1 MIHQHVG
8 WGSYS
13 PIQNLEA
20 PKKESDI
27 LNITGY
33 SFWLIKSNQPKNH
46 WFPLI
51 RPYLHLISGG
61 YLGGGRL
68 TIAIN
73 SWKDCCVLVPENMF
87 DNCWVG
93 ISLNMFELYWHVCL
107 LWQACVLDMRTMRR
121 NSRWCFQI
129 FLCFYPNGLK
139 LPPRTVCLQGT
150 DRSWTRT
157 SRFET
162 GSDLENK
169 KKVGFNVS
177 TPVKLT

>member
-1 MIHQHVG
+1 MERVVGSVHLLTLSPLGHSEGLHEPVFTGGVWGPMIHQHVG
-8 WGSYS
+8 WGSYY

-33 SFWLIKSNQPKNH
+33 SLWLIKSNQPKKH

-51 RPYLHLISGG
+51 GLIYTLFLGG
-61 YLGGGRL
+61 TLGGGRL

-93 ISLNMFELYWHVCL
+93 ISLYKHVWALLACL
-107 LWQACVLDMRTMRR
+107 FAVTSMCPWYENHAE
-121 NSRWCFQI
+121 
-129 FLCFYPNGLK
+129 K
-139 LPPRTVCLQGT
+139 L
-150 DRSWTRT
+150 
-157 SRFET
+157 
-162 GSDLENK
+162 
-169 KKVGFNVS
+169 
-177 TPVKLT
+177 